1 MLCYFD
7 SSLLL
12 AMLLDEKRKNEAEEL
27 WKGAPVRV
35 SSLLLKLE
43 TITVLRRTYEH
54 NKDKLDPTW
63 ITGKINK
70 LNECLQEINIRII
83 DGDIE
88 KIIVLRKELSKC
100 RTLDA
105 IHIATALEFSRL
117 IPSGDFYLYTY
128 DKGMADLAKLCKFK
142 INKNRNEDFI

>member
-7 SSLLL
+7 SSILL
-12 AMLLDEKRKNEAEEL
+12 AMLLDEKRKDEANDL
-27 WKGAPVRV
+27 WRGAPARV

-43 TITVLRRTYEH
+43 ATTVLRRTYEH
-54 NKDKLDPTW
+54 NKEKLNPTW

-70 LNECLQEINIRII
+70 LNGYLQEINIRII

-88 KIIVLRKELSKC
+88 KIIVLKKELSKC

-117 IPSGDFYLYTY
+117 IPSGEFFLYTY
-128 DKGMADLAKLCKFK
+128 DKGMADLAKLCKIK
-142 INKNRNEDFI
+142 TNNCRNEDFI